1 MSVALT
7 ACVDSRMPEEYEL
20 LRSGTVHD
28 AADVDNDI
36 SKLEHKLAGFDFA
49 WELVAHSCDD
59 LKEWLTFAHLT
70 RTVCVAS
77 GLGIH

>member
-7 ACVDSRMPEEYEL
+7 SCVDSRMPEEYEL
-20 LRSGTVHD
+20 PRSGTVRE

-49 WELVAHSCDD
+49 WDGVARSCDD
-59 LKEWLTFAHLT
+59 LKEWLNLAHLT
-70 RTVCVAS
+70 QTVCVAS
-77 GLGIH
+77 GLGMH